1 MKTYK
6 LLKVLTFGLCSLF
19 LSCNEEEM
27 PSQIPTQPRISGIVD
42 GDMYST
48 SVRLSVTGS
57 DVEDDLRIEYVY
69 YISDDNNSFKET
81 PSEIVGLSVGKQYWW
96 YAVAVSKNNSGH
108 VFGSS
113 EPTPVY
119 TFYCGYEAGQPKPR
133 PIPTEDRKVMIVS
146 IGDTEGIDIS
156 EDVVVGKCGD
166 VKVVDLMLDD
176 DYEISYLS
184 GGVLSSDNKT
194 LTFSI
199 GYDDYYIFI
208 EVKKRKSAV

>member
-48 SVRLSVTGS
+48 SVRLSVTGA

-133 PIPTEDRKVMIVS
+133 PIPTEDRKVIIIP
-146 IGDTEGIDIS
+146 IGDIDGIRVS
-156 EDVVVGKCGD
+156 EETVVGKCGE
-166 VKVVDLMLDD
+166 VKIVDLSLDE

-184 GGVLSSDNKT
+184 CGSLSSDNKT